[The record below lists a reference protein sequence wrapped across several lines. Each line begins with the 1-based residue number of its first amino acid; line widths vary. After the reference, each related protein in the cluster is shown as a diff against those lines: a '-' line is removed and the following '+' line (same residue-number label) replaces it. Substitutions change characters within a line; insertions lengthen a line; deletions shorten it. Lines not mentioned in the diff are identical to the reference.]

1 MKPEIIDH
9 DPTPIWLDKFQK
21 ELAKLRK
28 ENNFDNKT
36 YFKLNLS
43 DAYHYDFTG
52 MLKLIKQKK
61 NYSMRTILLTTG
73 TAPYRT
79 SKYLVEIIKPTLNRN
94 KHRVINSSSLVN
106 GAATLETTEE

>member
-1 MKPEIIDH
+1 M
-9 DPTPIWLDKFQK
+9 
-21 ELAKLRK
+21 RK